1 MESCRRDRPV
11 RASVA
16 RHSLSCSEHT
26 ALRDVM
32 LALLLALA
40 NGAQPS
46 PAPNGI
52 ASGPAYP
59 SAMVSSAGAAV
70 SGAWAGEWAEVG
82 TGAPIGLEAAFTT
95 GTAAKTVLGYFT
107 FIEHGVRRTVLRQGV
122 SAVDGLRFMWPGERQ
137 LKLRL
142 TGSDRLEG
150 EMVAAPASGGAPV
163 HAGAVSL

>member
-1 MESCRRDRPV
+1 MRD
-11 RASVA
+11 A
-16 RHSLSCSEHT
+16 
-26 ALRDVM
+26 M

-46 PAPNGI
+46 SAPNGI

-59 SAMVSSAGAAV
+59 SAMVSSVGAAV
-70 SGAWAGEWAEVG
+70 GGAWAGEWAEAG
-82 TGAPIGLEAAFTT
+82 AGAPIGLEAAFRT
-95 GTAAKTVLGYFT
+95 GATAKTVFGYFT

-122 SAVDGLRFMWPGERQ
+122 SAVDGLRFMWPGGRQ

-150 EMVAAPASGGAPV
+150 EMVATPAPGGAQV
-163 HAGAVSL
+163 HAGAVSLSRRPR